1 MQIPIENIYYLLCY
15 AWNKLEEKDRVNV
28 AIDDKTELIDLFAKV
43 LINATK
49 ILLKRGIDKNYVDHT
64 DELGGVKGKIQIS
77 QTLKSN
83 LLFKQRT
90 ICIFDDFS
98 ANILS
103 NCILVSTIYRL
114 TRTKGLDKQLK
125 NELVNL
131 HRMLSDIEQIQ
142 ITNSLFK
149 QVRLN
154 RNNRFYG
161 FVMNVCQIIYES
173 TFPSEEQGRYKFSD
187 FTRDDSK
194 MNQLFESFIR
204 NFYKI
209 EQQKYQTVK
218 KETIKWQFDNT
229 DNESYQYLPQME
241 TDITLENDDEKIIID
256 AKYYR
261 ETMTLNYDKEK
272 IKSANLYQLFSY
284 LLNQQDT
291 NLKTKNA
298 TGILLYPTIE
308 NDYNLN
314 FKYNEHKI
322 QIRTIN
328 LNSNWRNISSRLKEI
343 IELDREATTAVTHIA
358 KSHKPTH
365 RLKIAKELSP
375 LLPK

>member
-15 AWNKLEEKDRVNV
+15 AWNKLDEKKRINV
-28 AIDDKTELIDLFAKV
+28 SIDDKTELLDLFAKV

-49 ILLKRGIDKNYVDHT
+49 MLLKRGIDKNYIDHT
-64 DELGGVKGKIQIS
+64 EELAGVKGKIQIS

-90 ICIFDDFS
+90 ICAFDDFS
-98 ANILS
+98 ANIIS
-103 NCILVSTIYRL
+103 NRILVSTIYRL

-125 NELVNL
+125 NELVSL
-131 HRMLSDIEQIQ
+131 QRMLSEIDQIE

-173 TFPSEEQGRYKFSD
+173 TFPSEEHGKYKFSD
-187 FTRDDSK
+187 FTRDDNK
-194 MNQLFESFIR
+194 MNQLFEAFIR

-209 EQQKYQTVK
+209 EQQKYKTVK
-218 KETIKWQFDNT
+218 KETIRWQFDNT

-241 TDITLENDDEKIIID
+241 TDITLENEDEKIIID
-256 AKYYR
+256 AKFYR
-261 ETMTLNYDKEK
+261 ETMTVNYDKEI

-284 LLNQQDT
+284 LLNQQDGSS
-291 NLKTKNA
+291 KTQNA
-298 TGILLYPTIE
+298 KGILLYPTIE
-308 NDYNLN
+308 TDYNLN
-314 FKYNEHKI
+314 FKYYNHNI
-322 QIRTIN
+322 QIRTVN
-328 LNSNWRNISSRLKEI
+328 LNSNWRKISSRLKQI
-343 IELDREATTAVTHIA
+343 VELDNEVIGQ
-358 KSHKPTH
+358 
-365 RLKIAKELSP
+365 
-375 LLPK
+375 

>member
-15 AWNKLEEKDRVNV
+15 AWNKLDEKERVNIS
-28 AIDDKTELIDLFAKV
+28 IDDKTELLDLFAKI
-43 LINATK
+43 LINAIK
-49 ILLKRGIDKNYVDHT
+49 MLLKRGIDKNYIDYT
-64 DELGGVKGKIQIS
+64 EELAGVKGKVQIS

-90 ICIFDDFS
+90 ICTFDDFS
-98 ANILS
+98 ANIIS
-103 NCILVSTIYRL
+103 NRILVSTIYRL

-125 NELVNL
+125 NELVSL
-131 HRMLSDIEQIQ
+131 QRMLSDIEQIE

-149 QVRLN
+149 QVKLN

-173 TFPSEEQGRYKFSD
+173 TLPSEEQGKYKFSD
-187 FTRDDSK
+187 FTRDDKK

-209 EQQKYQTVK
+209 EQQKYYTVK

-229 DNESYQYLPQME
+229 DKDNYQYLPQME
-241 TDITLENDDEKIIID
+241 TDITLENDEEKIIID
-256 AKYYR
+256 AKFYR
-261 ETMTLNYDKEK
+261 DTMTLNYDKER

-291 NLKTKNA
+291 NLKTHNA

-308 NDYNLN
+308 TDYNLN

-343 IELDREATTAVTHIA
+343 IEVDKKAIA
-358 KSHKPTH
+358 QV
-365 RLKIAKELSP
+365 
-375 LLPK
+375 

>member
-15 AWNKLEEKDRVNV
+15 AWNKLDEKERVNV
-28 AIDDKTELIDLFAKV
+28 SIDDKTELLDLFAKV

-49 ILLKRGIDKNYVDHT
+49 MLLKRGIDKNYIDQT
-64 DELGGVKGKIQIS
+64 EELAGVKGKVQIS

-90 ICIFDDFS
+90 MCTFDDFS
-98 ANILS
+98 ANIIS
-103 NCILVSTIYRL
+103 NRILISTIYRL

-125 NELVNL
+125 NELVGL
-131 HRMLSDIEQIQ
+131 KRMLFNIEQIE

-154 RNNRFYG
+154 RNNYFYG

-173 TFPSEEQGRYKFSD
+173 TFPSEEQGKYKFSD

-194 MNQLFESFIR
+194 MNQLFEAFIR

-209 EQQKYQTVK
+209 EQRKYKTVR

-241 TDITLENDDEKIIID
+241 TDITLENNEEKIIID
-256 AKYYR
+256 AKFYR
-261 ETMTLNYDKEK
+261 ETMTLNYDKER

-284 LLNQQDT
+284 LLNQEDRT
-291 NLKTKNA
+291 SKTKNA

-308 NDYNLN
+308 TDYNLN
-314 FKYNEHKI
+314 FKYNDHNI
-322 QIRTIN
+322 QIRTVN
-328 LNSNWRNISSRLKEI
+328 LNSNWRNISLRLKNI
-343 IELDREATTAVTHIA
+343 VSI
-358 KSHKPTH
+358 
-365 RLKIAKELSP
+365 
-375 LLPK
+375 